1 MGINRAIRRQEERQ
15 QEKSNIYY
23 KYTPSQLQAEISRQ
37 IKISHEKYLKEEE
50 QIRKEAAKE
59 VVDMMLAVF
68 ALAMHDE
75 MGFGYKRAG
84 RVLDRVKTSFD
95 CIKSQHLSYQDILDE
110 LKRIKIQF

>member
-1 MGINRAIRRQEERQ
+1 MGMSRAIKRQESRQ
-15 QEKSNIYY
+15 QEKSSIVY
-23 KYTPSQLQAEISRQ
+23 KFTAEQLKTELSRQ
-37 IKISHEKYLKEEE
+37 IKEVHEKYIKEEW

-84 RVLDRVKTSFD
+84 RVLERVKTSFD
-95 CIKSQHLSYQDILDE
+95 CIKSQHLSYQDILQE

>member
-1 MGINRAIRRQEERQ
+1 MGTNRTIKRQEERQ
-15 QEKSNIYY
+15 QQKSSIVYR
-23 KYTPSQLQAEISRQ
+23 YTPEQLKAELSRQ
-37 IKISHEKYLKEEE
+37 VKEVHEKYLKEEA

-84 RVLDRVKTSFD
+84 RVLERVKTSFN
-95 CIKSQHLSYQDILDE
+95 CIKSKHLSYQDILDE
-110 LKRIKIQF
+110 LKRIKIHF